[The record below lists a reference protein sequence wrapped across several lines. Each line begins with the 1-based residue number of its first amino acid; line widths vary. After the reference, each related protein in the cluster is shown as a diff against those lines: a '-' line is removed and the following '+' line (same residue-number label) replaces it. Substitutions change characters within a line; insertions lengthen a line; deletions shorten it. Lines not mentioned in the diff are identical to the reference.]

1 MKYITQKLSL
11 VVLSLT
17 LSPSLW
23 AIGTSAG
30 TDITNTATATYN
42 VGAATGLTENSNP
55 VTTTVDELLDVNV
68 VWQDT
73 SNIVVSPGDTNEVLT
88 FLVTN
93 TGNGSDTYSL
103 AGLSTLPG
111 DQFDPSLV
119 DIFLDTNGNGV
130 YDSGT
135 DAQYIPGT
143 NDPVLD
149 ANDPLLDDIT
159 VFVVNNIPGG
169 LVDGNLGDS
178 QLTATST
185 LASGTDAP
193 GTVLGT
199 GAGDA
204 GTEAVVGD
212 SNATATDTGTYVV
225 SNVVVSMVKSASV
238 VDQFGGAQPVPG
250 AVITYSIVVTVT
262 GTGTAAALVVSDAV
276 PADTTYNTGT
286 LTLNAG
292 APLTEIADTDPGEV
306 TGAPGTETVSV
317 TLGDLTSASPVQTIS
332 FDVTIN

>member
-1 MKYITQKLSL
+1 MKYITQKISL
-11 VVLSLT
+11 AVLCLT

-42 VGAATGLTENSNP
+42 VGAATGLTESSNP
-55 VTTTVDELLDVNV
+55 VTTTVNELLDVSV

-73 SNIVVSPGDTNEVLT
+73 SNVVVSSGDTNEVLT
-88 FLVTN
+88 FLITN

-103 AGLSTLPG
+103 AGLSILTG
-111 DQFDPSLV
+111 DQFDPGLV
-119 DIFLDTNGNGV
+119 DIFLDTNGNDV
-130 YDSGT
+130 YDPGT
-135 DAQYIPGT
+135 DAQYISAT

-149 ANDPLLDDIT
+149 ANNPLADDLV

-169 LVDGNLGDS
+169 LADGDLGDS

-199 GAGDA
+199 GAGDG

-212 SNATATDTGTYVV
+212 SNATSADIGTYVV
-225 SNVVVSMVKSASV
+225 SNVVVSLVKSASIA
-238 VDQFGGAQPVPG
+238 DQFGGSEPVPG

-262 GTGTAAALVVSDAV
+262 GTGTAAALVVTDAV
-276 PADTTYNTGT
+276 PADTTYNTNT
-286 LTLNAG
+286 LTLNSG
-292 APLTEIADTDPGEV
+292 APFTEASGDDVGEV
-306 TGAPGTETVSV
+306 SGAPGAETVSV

>member
-1 MKYITQKLSL
+1 MKYITQKIGL
-11 VVLSLT
+11 VVLCLT

-42 VGAATGLTENSNP
+42 VGTATGLTENSNP
-55 VTTTVDELLDVNV
+55 VTTTVNELLDVSV

-73 SNIVVSPGDTNEVLT
+73 SNVVVSPGATNQVLT

-93 TGNGSDTYSL
+93 TGNGSDEYSL
-103 AGLSTLPG
+103 AGLSTLTG
-111 DQFDPSLV
+111 DQFDPTLV
-119 DIFLDTNGNGV
+119 DLFLDTNGNGV

-149 ANDPLLDDIT
+149 ANDPLNDDIV

-169 LVDGNLGDS
+169 LADGDLGDS

-185 LASGTDAP
+185 LASGSDAP

-199 GAGDA
+199 GAGDG

-212 SNATATDTGTYVV
+212 SNATFADIGTYVV
-225 SNVVVSMVKSASV
+225 SNVVVSLVKSASV
-238 VDQFGGAQPVPG
+238 VDQFGGTEPVPG
-250 AVITYSIVVTVT
+250 AVITYSIVVTVS
-262 GTGTAAALVVSDAV
+262 GTGTAASLVVTDAV

-286 LTLNAG
+286 LTLNSG
-292 APLTEIADTDPGEV
+292 APFTEVADTDAGEV
-306 TGAPGTETVSV
+306 TGAPGAETVSV
-317 TLGDLTSASPVQTIS
+317 TLGDLDSTSPVQTIS